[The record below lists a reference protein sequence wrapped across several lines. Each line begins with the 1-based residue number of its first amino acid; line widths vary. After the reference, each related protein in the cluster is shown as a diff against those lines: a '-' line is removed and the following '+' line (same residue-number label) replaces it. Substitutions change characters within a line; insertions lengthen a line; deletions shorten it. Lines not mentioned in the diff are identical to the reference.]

1 MQPDDASESVINR
14 DKNYVLIIYSGIPIF
29 LALNF

>member
-1 MQPDDASESVINR
+1 MQPVDASESVINR
-14 DKNYVLIIYSGIPIF
+14 GKNNVLVIYSGIPIF